1 MNHSIEEENKIS
13 EIAKVIKDEFN
24 PSRLFLFGSRAN
36 GNSHE
41 DSDYDFVVV
50 IPENKKS
57 RLQNMERARNILHEK
72 CDISADVFVYSQAEF
87 DEWKN
92 ELNSI
97 PETAM
102 NTGKEIDLG

>member
-36 GNSHE
+36 GTARE

-50 IPENKKS
+50 VKENKKT
-57 RLQNMERARNILHEK
+57 RIENMGKARSLLHEK
-72 CDISADVFVYSQAEF
+72 CNVSADVFVYSESEF
-87 DEWKN
+87 EEWKN

-97 PETAM
+97 PETAASL
-102 NTGKEIDLG
+102 GKEIDLG